1 MCEFSAKKLARKI
14 AADPS
19 MTLHE
24 KQRAWLELAN
34 VLPDERVSADDIDL
48 GTTEETGLCDLLRS
62 YVAELNR
69 LEEAF
74 FADEP
79 DVVYLA
85 EYQDPETGEW
95 RSWYYPALS
104 WKDCISSL
112 GGFAEHC
119 RITVTKF
126 FPKQFEGGF
135 MKEITAELNESGT
148 LTAIYTRMGPTFP
161 AWRDLQWQMEALQ
174 KQQA

>member
-1 MCEFSAKKLARKI
+1 MCEVSARAIARKI
-14 AADPS
+14 CRDPD

-24 KQRAWLELAN
+24 KQRRWLELTEL
-34 VLPDERVSADDIDL
+34 LPDERVCLNDIVFEL
-48 GTTEETGLCDLLRS
+48 TEETGLHDLLRAFI
-62 YVAELNR
+62 AEQR
-69 LEEAF
+69 QLEEAF

-95 RSWYYPALS
+95 RSWYYPSLS
-104 WKDCISSL
+104 WEGCMASL
-112 GGFAEHC
+112 GGVVERS

-135 MKEITAELNESGT
+135 MKEITAELNEGGA
-148 LTAIYTRMGPTFP
+148 LTDIHTRMGPTFP
-161 AWRDLQWQMEALQ
+161 AWRDLEWQIRAL
-174 KQQA
+174 